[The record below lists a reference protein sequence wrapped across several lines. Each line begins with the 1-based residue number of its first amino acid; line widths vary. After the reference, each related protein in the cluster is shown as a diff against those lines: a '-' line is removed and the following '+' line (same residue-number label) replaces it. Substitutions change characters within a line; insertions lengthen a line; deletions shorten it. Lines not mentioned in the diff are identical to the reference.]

1 MHASGLY
8 GRLRSLKHPLGDV
21 ARRLAVGRKGVR
33 VEGLDTGLALQ
44 LDRRWGGFLSP
55 CVSGEPQ
62 VTVRLFDGGP
72 DHWLGAPQNGETYR
86 IEATEDSGRRVVASY
101 HFAIAAEP
109 HSSWRVGITAG
120 SDEPRERILDN
131 VMRYVTGYMAAE
143 DGGFAMHAAGVLYE
157 GRAYLFAG
165 ASRSGK
171 STVVRSL
178 APAPTLGDDFGL
190 VLPADDGWYAPA
202 LPFDNSE
209 SAAQDPPT
217 GLFPVAGIW
226 RLYQAE
232 ATHVERPSGGRAVA
246 SLMGCVAFPWT
257 MPEHAECLLAQVE
270 RFVREGRYEHLH
282 FTRDAAL
289 WTHLV

>member
-1 MHASGLY
+1 
-8 GRLRSLKHPLGDV
+8 
-21 ARRLAVGRKGVR
+21 
-33 VEGLDTGLALQ
+33 
-44 LDRRWGGFLSP
+44 
-55 CVSGEPQ
+55 VSGEPH

-72 DHWLGAPQNGETYR
+72 DHWLGAPQSGEPYR
-86 IEATEDSGRRVVASY
+86 IEATEESGQRVVASY
-101 HFAIAAEP
+101 NFAIAAEP
-109 HSSWRVGITAG
+109 HRRWRVGITDG

-131 VMRYVTGYMAAE
+131 VLRYVTGHMAAE
-143 DGGFAMHAAGVLYE
+143 DGGFAMHAAGVLHE

-165 ASRSGK
+165 ASGSGK

-178 APAPTLGDDFGL
+178 APALSLGDDFGL
-190 VLPADDGWYAPA
+190 VLPAEDGWQAPA

-209 SAAQDPPT
+209 RAAQDPPT

-232 ATHVERPSGGRAVA
+232 ETHLERPSRGRAVA

-257 MPEHAECLLAQVE
+257 MPELAGSLLAQVE
-270 RFVREGRYEHLH
+270 HFVHEGRYEHLH